1 MVVAYALAG
10 SVTKILSDEPLGTDQ
25 DGNDVYLKDLWPSN
39 EAIRKVVDQVI
50 SAEMFRSRY
59 ANVFEGTKEWQAINT
74 SGGLTY
80 DWNDGSTY
88 VQNPP
93 YFEGMTRE
101 IPETASDITG
111 ARILPFSVIDYN
123 GSYSPAGGI
132 ARDTPAADFLTDHQV
147 RPVDFNSFGARRGNH
162 QVMTRYFA
170 NIRLKTW
177 RPGRQ
182 ADLPSCAI
190 GRGGPAL

>member
-1 MVVAYALAG
+1 MAYALAG

-93 YFEGMTRE
+93 YFEGMTR
-101 IPETASDITG
+101 
-111 ARILPFSVIDYN
+111 
-123 GSYSPAGGI
+123 
-132 ARDTPAADFLTDHQV
+132 
-147 RPVDFNSFGARRGNH
+147 NSGNS
-162 QVMTRYFA
+162 
-170 NIRLKTW
+170 K
-177 RPGRQ
+177 
-182 ADLPSCAI
+182 
-190 GRGGPAL
+190 

>member
-1 MVVAYALAG
+1 VAYALAG
-10 SVTKILSDEPLGTDQ
+10 SVTKVLSDEPLGTDQ

-39 EAIRKVVDQVI
+39 EDIRKVVDQVI

-101 IPETASDITG
+101 IPETASDITWRAYSG
-111 ARILPFSVIDYN
+111 AS
-123 GSYSPAGGI
+123 
-132 ARDTPAADFLTDHQV
+132 
-147 RPVDFNSFGARRGNH
+147 
-162 QVMTRYFA
+162 
-170 NIRLKTW
+170 W
-177 RPGRQ
+177 
-182 ADLPSCAI
+182 
-190 GRGGPAL
+190 